1 MVTSLKEQP
10 LKRQPVYRNIH
21 ITQLTSYR
29 LPPAGWVSILHR
41 ISGAAMFLLLPFAIW
56 MFDTSVTDE
65 VSFDQF
71 RNAFVGGIGF
81 VPAFIV
87 KLAALALIWGFLQHF
102 CAGVRHLYMDFTHTV
117 DKEFGRV
124 SALVAM
130 GVAAAL
136 TLVFAYKLFIGY

>member
-1 MVTSLKEQP
+1 MADAKAIK
-10 LKRQPVYRNIH
+10 KRPGTMRLMDA
-21 ITQLTSYR
+21 TQYR

-41 ISGAAMFLLLPFAIW
+41 VSGLILIVLMPFVIW
-56 MFDTSVTDE
+56 MFDTSLSSE

-71 RNAFVGGIGF
+71 RTAFIGGIGF

-87 KLAALALIWGFLQHF
+87 KLAALALIWGFLQHL

>member
-1 MVTSLKEQP
+1 MADAIKAIK
-10 LKRQPVYRNIH
+10 KRPGEMRLLDA
-21 ITQLTSYR
+21 TQYR

-41 ISGAAMFLLLPFAIW
+41 VSGLVLILLMPFVIW
-56 MFDTSVTDE
+56 MFDTSLTSEVT
-65 VSFDQF
+65 FTQF
-71 RNAFVGGIGF
+71 SAAFVGGIGF
-81 VPAFIV
+81 VPAFLV

-124 SALVAM
+124 SALVAI
-130 GVAAAL
+130 GVAVAL

>member
-1 MVTSLKEQP
+1 MADAKAIK
-10 LKRQPVYRNIH
+10 KRPGQMRLIDA
-21 ITQLTSYR
+21 TQYR

-41 ISGAAMFLLLPFAIW
+41 VSGLILIILMPFVIW
-56 MFDTSVTDE
+56 MFDTSLSSE

-71 RNAFVGGIGF
+71 RNAFIGGLPF
-81 VPAFIV
+81 VPAFVV

-124 SALVAM
+124 SAL
-130 GVAAAL
+130 AAIVIAVVL
-136 TLVFAYKLFIGY
+136 TLVFAYKLFVGY

>member
-1 MVTSLKEQP
+1 MADAKPIKQRPGTMRLVDA
-10 LKRQPVYRNIH
+10 
-21 ITQLTSYR
+21 TQYR

-41 ISGAAMFLLLPFAIW
+41 ISGLVLIILMPFVIW
-56 MFDTSVTDE
+56 MFDTSLSSE

-71 RNAFVGGIGF
+71 RTAFIGGIGV
-81 VPAFIV
+81 VPAFVV

-124 SALVAM
+124 SALVAIA
-130 GVAAAL
+130 VTVVL
-136 TLVFAYKLFIGY
+136 TLLFAYKLFIGY